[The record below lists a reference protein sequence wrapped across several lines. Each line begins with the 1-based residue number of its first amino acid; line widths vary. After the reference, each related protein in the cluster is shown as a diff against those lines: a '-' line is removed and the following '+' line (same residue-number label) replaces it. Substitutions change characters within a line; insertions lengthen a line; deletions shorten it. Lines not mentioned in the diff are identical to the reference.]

1 MAGAIHLR
9 VLTEA
14 GVAFEEEVISIVA
27 PGELGYL
34 GILHNHAP
42 LITTLRTGTLRW
54 NTSDGHEQ
62 HRLIGDGVLEIR
74 DNACT
79 ILTSSVQADQSAP
92 IGHARI

>member
-1 MAGAIHLR
+1 MHLR

-14 GVAFEEEVISIVA
+14 GVAFEEAAVSIVA

-34 GILHNHAP
+34 GILRNHAP

-54 NTSDGHEQ
+54 KTSDGHES
-62 HRLIGDGVLEIR
+62 RRSIGDGVLEIR

-79 ILTSSVQADQSAP
+79 ILTSSAQLEQ
-92 IGHARI
+92 RT